1 MYDDI
6 HLRRNH
12 PTRERISGVKLY
24 IQNIYQA
31 LVNKALDPQFIQHA
45 LRKTVKRNRPG
56 NEWLAIALPRA
67 RTRQYLF
74 RCAVIACAKLYVT
87 S

>member
-31 LVNKALDPQFIQHA
+31 FVNKALDPQFIQHA

-56 NEWLAIALPRA
+56 NEWRAIALARA